1 VSGGELA
8 PAFSHREVLV
18 VLSGALLGLF
28 LAALD
33 QTIVATAL
41 PTMAAELG
49 GGEHISWVVS
59 AYLLTSTAS
68 TPIYGKLSDLYGRRT
83 MITVGIVVFV
93 GASMLCG
100 SVETMGQLIVARAL
114 QGLGGGGLI
123 ALAQATV
130 GDVVAPRERGRYQ
143 AYISGLWATASVSGP
158 VLGGLFTDYASW
170 RWVFWINLPIGIFA
184 LIVSRITL
192 RRLGQRT
199 VRHTIDYVGAALLI
213 AAVTCLLLV
222 TSWGGTVI
230 PWFSPSVTLLL
241 LLGVGLFVAF
251 WAWEM
256 RAPEPIVPP
265 RLLRNPVFRWAGAA
279 AFTVAM
285 AMFGTTAFVPLFLQF
300 GFGASPSRSGLLV
313 LPMSLGTTIGS
324 LFAGLAMSRT
334 GRYKPWPLI
343 GLTIAALAFVG
354 LAFCGARTPLLLV
367 CLLIGMVGT
376 GVGLTFPPTL
386 VAVQNAVDR
395 QDLGTAT
402 GCVAFF
408 RSMGGSFGV
417 AALGAI
423 LVAGMETGEGAGA
436 AAGILHG
443 GPAAAAALPPEARA
457 ALESAVAASFHHVF
471 LVCAG
476 LTAVATVFI
485 MLLKEIPLRSGS
497 KP

>member
-1 VSGGELA
+1 
-8 PAFSHREVLV
+8 VLV
-18 VLSGALLGLF
+18 ILSGALLGLF

-41 PTMAAELG
+41 PTMAAELH

-68 TPIYGKLSDLYGRRT
+68 TPIYGKLSDLYGRRA
-83 MITVGIVVFV
+83 MITVGILVFV

-100 SVETMGQLIVARAL
+100 GARTMGELIAARAL

-143 AYISGLWATASVSGP
+143 AYISGLWAAASVSGP
-158 VLGGLFTDYASW
+158 VLGGLFTDFASW
-170 RWVFWINLPIGIFA
+170 RWVFWINLPIGVVS
-184 LIVSRITL
+184 LVVSRITL
-192 RRLGQRT
+192 RRLGRRT
-199 VRHTIDYVGAALLI
+199 VRHSIDYLGAALLM

-222 TSWGGTVI
+222 TSWGGTTV
-230 PWFSPSVTLLL
+230 PWTSPLLALLL
-241 LLGVGLFVAF
+241 VLGIGLFVAF

-256 RAPEPIVPP
+256 RAREPIVPP
-265 RLLRNPVFRWAGAA
+265 RLMRNPVFRCSGAA
-279 AFTVAM
+279 SFTVAM
-285 AMFGTTAFVPLFLQF
+285 AMFGATAFVPLFLQF
-300 GFGASPSRSGLLV
+300 AFAASPSRSGLLI
-313 LPMSLGTTIGS
+313 LPMSLATTVGA
-324 LFAGLAMSRT
+324 LVAGRAMSRT

-343 GLTIAALAFVG
+343 GLTLAGSSFVG
-354 LAFCGARTPLLLV
+354 LSFCGTGTTLAIV
-367 CLLIGMVGT
+367 CTLIGLVGF

-386 VAVQNAVDR
+386 VSVQNAVDR

-408 RSMGGSFGV
+408 RSMGGSLGV

-423 LVAGMETGEGAGA
+423 LVAGMAGGEGASA
-436 AAGILHG
+436 ASGILHG
-443 GPAAAAALPPEARA
+443 GPAAAAALPAEARA
-457 ALESAVAASFHHVF
+457 TLESAVSGSFHHLF

-476 LTAVATVFI
+476 FAALGALFI
-485 MLLKEIPLRSGS
+485 LLLKEIPLRSAR
-497 KP
+497 